1 MDAGTAKVNQ
11 RAASA
16 TARMRK
22 LLGAS
27 ALLFLLI
34 IPLFAHVGSPDVF
47 YEGAAGPYRLYVTVR
62 TPQMIPG
69 VAEVEAR
76 VLEGDVSELRIV
88 PLRLVGPGAEF
99 APPPDPMLRSKT
111 DPQYFTGQLWLM
123 ASGSWQVRMEVLGA
137 QGKAELA
144 VPVPAAARRTM
155 RMQKGMGALLL
166 GLMLLLVMSM
176 IGIFGAAAREGK
188 LAPGAQPE
196 ASHRRRALK
205 SMVVTA
211 VVVAAALYLGNM
223 WWNAEAR
230 DRANRMI
237 YKAPPLT
244 ASLQPDGRLVL
255 QMGPSSWHETRRDMF
270 VVNLIPDHDHL
281 MHLFLVRTPGLDA
294 FYHLH
299 PERTEANTFVQDL
312 PNISA
317 GHYQLFA
324 DVVRESGFPDTMV
337 TEMDLPEI
345 EGKPLTGDDS
355 EAAAL
360 ALSSDAGD
368 RMIAPLEHGG
378 RMVWVRDDAGPLRA
392 NQPAILRFRLE
403 GSDGK
408 PVKDLEPYMGMA
420 GHLVILRNDLS
431 VFAHVHPAG
440 SAPMAALMM
449 AQKNLQDSANGMP
462 EMQARNPADVTFP
475 YGFPQ
480 SGEYRLFVQVKRA
493 GQVETGVFD
502 ARVAP

>member
-1 MDAGTAKVNQ
+1 MK
-11 RAASA
+11 
-16 TARMRK
+16 K

-27 ALLFLLI
+27 ALFFLLT
-34 IPLFAHVGSPDVF
+34 IPCFAHVGSPDVF
-47 YEGAAGPYRLYVTVR
+47 FDGTAGPYRLYVTVR

-76 VLEGDVSELRIV
+76 VLEGEVSELRIV

-99 APPPDPMLRSKT
+99 APPPDQMVRSKT
-111 DPQYFTGQLWLM
+111 DPQYFTGQVWLM
-123 ASGSWQVRMEVLGA
+123 ASGSWQVRIEVFGGK
-137 QGKAELA
+137 GKAELA
-144 VPVPAAARRTM
+144 VPVPAAARRTK
-155 RMQKGMGALLL
+155 RMQKGTGALLL
-166 GLMLLLVMSM
+166 GLMLLLVTSI

-188 LAPGAQPE
+188 LAPGTLPE
-196 ASHRRRALK
+196 ASHRRKALK
-205 SMVVTA
+205 AMVLTA
-211 VVVAAALYLGNM
+211 VVVAAALYLGNR
-223 WWNAEAR
+223 WWNAEAS

-244 ASLQPDGRLVL
+244 ASFESGGRLVL
-255 QMGPSSWHETRRDMF
+255 KMGQSSWHQMRRDALL
-270 VVNLIPDHDHL
+270 VVLIPDHDHL
-281 MHLFLVRTPGLDA
+281 MHLFLVRTPELDQ

-312 PNISA
+312 PKLPA

-355 EAAAL
+355 AATAL
-360 ALSSDAGD
+360 AISSSGGD
-368 RMIAPLEHGG
+368 RMISPLEDVG
-378 RMVWVRDDAGPLRA
+378 RMVWVRDAAPLRA
-392 NQPAILRFRLE
+392 NQPTILRFRVQ

-408 PVKDLEPYMGMA
+408 PIQDLEPYMGMA
-420 GHLVILRNDLS
+420 GHLVILRSDLS

-440 SAPMAALMM
+440 SAPMAALIL
-449 AQKNLQDSANGMP
+449 AEKTSKAAAHAEH
-462 EMQARNPADVTFP
+462 EMQPANPAEVTFP

-480 SGEYRLFVQVKRA
+480 PGEYRLFVQVKRA
-493 GQVETGVFD
+493 GRVETGVFD
-502 ARVAP
+502 ARVEQ

>member
-1 MDAGTAKVNQ
+1 MDAGTAEVNQ

-27 ALLFLLI
+27 ALLFLLT
-34 IPLFAHVGSPDVF
+34 IPSFAHVGSPDVF

-123 ASGSWQVRMEVLGA
+123 ASGSWQVRMEGLGA
-137 QGKAELA
+137 KGKAELA

-155 RMQKGMGALLL
+155 RMQKRMGVLRL
-166 GLMLLLVMSM
+166 GSMLLLVMSM

-345 EGKPLTGDDS
+345 EGKP
-355 EAAAL
+355 
-360 ALSSDAGD
+360 
-368 RMIAPLEHGG
+368 
-378 RMVWVRDDAGPLRA
+378 
-392 NQPAILRFRLE
+392 
-403 GSDGK
+403 
-408 PVKDLEPYMGMA
+408 VKDLEPYMGMA
-420 GHLVILRNDLS
+420 GHLVIERNDLS

-449 AQKNLQDSANGMP
+449 AQKNLRDSVNGTH
-462 EMQARNPADVTFP
+462 EMQAHNPANVTFP

-480 SGEYRLFVQVKRA
+480 LGEYRLFVQVKRA

-502 ARVAP
+502 ARVVPGSAWCTIDFFTLPGSAIV